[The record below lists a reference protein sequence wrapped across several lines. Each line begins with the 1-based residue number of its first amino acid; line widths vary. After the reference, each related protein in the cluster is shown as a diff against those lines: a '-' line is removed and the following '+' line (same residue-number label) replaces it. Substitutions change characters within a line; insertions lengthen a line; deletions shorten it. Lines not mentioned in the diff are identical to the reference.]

1 MEEKRLN
8 RLFIDVWKEFKIL
21 RNYNKAR
28 LFRTFVLQTSVLKG
42 FAKNIEH
49 QRGAREKKEIQREKV
64 KYFVK
69 KRYFAYLKYIHI
81 QREKY

>member
-1 MEEKRLN
+1 MEEKRFD

-49 QRGAREKKEIQREKV
+49 KRVVKEKKKLQQKKV
-64 KYFVK
+64 EYFVK